1 MICKCKACN
10 EPIDF
15 ETQNFIADDDG
26 DYMHFACYCQL
37 LDPEF
42 FDKEIEFGENE
53 TEAVGAS

>member
-26 DYMHFACYCQL
+26 DYMHFACYCQS

-42 FDKEIEFGENE
+42 FDKQVEFGENE
-53 TEAVGAS
+53 TGAT